1 MKNKHWQVRYNVTA
15 FNPLG
20 ERPVFTKCAAV
31 VEKYGKGKFISR
43 QCMNSNGHG
52 PDGAFC
58 KCHAPKI
65 ND

>member
-1 MKNKHWQVRYNVTA
+1 MLYWKRRYGA
-15 FNPLG
+15 DAWNPAG
-20 ERPVFTKCAAV
+20 ERPDFTKCSV
-31 VEKYGKGKFISR
+31 EVEKYGKGKFTYR

-65 ND
+65 DD